1 MRSAARAAGLSA
13 ITFALASLAF
23 FALQLAPPML
33 GFDDTDNPAVSLAF
47 VRAHPDINVFAGL
60 CLIMMA
66 ITLVVTILGVADVV
80 VPRAD
85 SLALRCASTFGLFA
99 AALFLVT
106 GGLRI
111 GASGPLLHIAGLRD
125 DWGET
130 AYLAFNVTGQA
141 AGITA
146 IVGLCLWAIAL
157 SVIGRRRRV
166 LPVWLCVLGIVPAF
180 RLLGGTLGPLGV
192 LPDSEFLWILGMV
205 SIPGTMVWCLLLGLV
220 LLRRGSSSAGEQ
232 GAVPVTA
239 GAQMSRR

>member
-13 ITFALASLAF
+13 ITFALVSLAF
-23 FALQLAPPML
+23 FALQLAPPIL

-60 CLIMMA
+60 SLILMA

-80 VPRAD
+80 APRAD
-85 SLALRCASTFGLFA
+85 SLALRFASTFGLFA

-125 DWGET
+125 EWGET
-130 AYLAFNVTGQA
+130 AYLAFNVVGQA

-146 IVGLCLWAIAL
+146 IVGLCLWVITL
-157 SVIGRRRRV
+157 SVIGRRTSV
-166 LPVWLCVLGIVPAF
+166 LPLWLCVLGIVPAF

-192 LPDSEFLWILGMV
+192 LPDSELLWILGMV
-205 SIPGTMVWCLLLGLV
+205 SIPGTMVWCLLLGIV
-220 LLRRGSSSAGEQ
+220 LLRRGFGSTRERLLVHVA
-232 GAVPVTA
+232 A
-239 GAQMSRR
+239 GA